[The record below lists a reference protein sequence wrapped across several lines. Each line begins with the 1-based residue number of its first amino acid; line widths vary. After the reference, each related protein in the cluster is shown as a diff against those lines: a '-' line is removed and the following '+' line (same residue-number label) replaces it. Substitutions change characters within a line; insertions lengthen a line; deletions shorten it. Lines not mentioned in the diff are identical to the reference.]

1 MRFCK
6 SVFLSLVSLT
16 LLSLNAMDQESLDES
31 FLEAAGAGRLGETE
45 ALLRQGANINATY
58 RDGTTPLMLAAMY
71 KKPEIIKLL
80 LQQKDPKVNIN
91 AINEMEITALI
102 FAATQRGNSESVRL
116 LLQQKDQEVNINAT
130 DKDKRTA
137 LMYAAGWGGSESVK
151 LLLAQNQKININATD
166 KDEETALMF
175 ATSSENYKSVKLLL
189 NAINKDFRDP
199 KELDQHPKL
208 IKLIQKSIDKAL
220 EKTNI
225 RRIDETPESLKRSTL
240 NRIQKIIEMLN
251 AFQLFTD
258 RYPEEFPKRV
268 REIDLRK
275 AFLAAKSFQY
285 QRDLEA
291 TIDDEGHKVLSA
303 ATETVDAK
311 GKKTTKDY
319 MGDKS
324 TFDKIVDYLRKIR

>member
-1 MRFCK
+1 
-6 SVFLSLVSLT
+6 
-16 LLSLNAMDQESLDES
+16 MDQRSLDES
-31 FLEAAGAGRLGETE
+31 FLKAASAGRLGETE
-45 ALLRQGANINATY
+45 ELISQGANINATD
-58 RDGTTPLMLAAMY
+58 RDGTTPLMLAAMH

-91 AINEMEITALI
+91 ATNEMGLTALM
-102 FAATQRGNSESVRL
+102 FAAYQYGNSESVKL
-116 LLQQKDQEVNINAT
+116 LLQQKDPKVNINAT

-151 LLLAQNQKININATD
+151 LLLAQKDPKVNINATD
-166 KDEETALMF
+166 KDEGTALMF
-175 ATSSENYKSVKLLL
+175 ATNSENSKSVKLLL

-199 KELDQHPKL
+199 KELARHPEL

-225 RRIDETPESLKRSTL
+225 RRIDETHESFKKSTL
-240 NRIQKIIEMLN
+240 NRIQKIIEILN

-258 RYPEEFPKRV
+258 RYPEEFPKLARK
-268 REIDLRK
+268 IDLRK
-275 AFLAAKSFQY
+275 TFLAAKSFQY

-291 TIDDEGHKVLSA
+291 TIGDEGHKVLPASETKDA
-303 ATETVDAK
+303 A
-311 GKKTTKDY
+311 GKTLTNPPDY

-324 TFDKIVDYLRKIR
+324 VFDKTVDYLRKPR